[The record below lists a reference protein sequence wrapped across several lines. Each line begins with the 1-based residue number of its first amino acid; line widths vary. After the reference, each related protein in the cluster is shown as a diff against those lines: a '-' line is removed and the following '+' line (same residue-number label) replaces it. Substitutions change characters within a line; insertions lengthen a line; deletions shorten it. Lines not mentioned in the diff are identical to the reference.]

1 MAEWK
6 TLSRV
11 AHDPVCGMDIDREMA
26 AGSLRREGT
35 TYYFC
40 SKGCLQ
46 QFRSRPAP
54 FLRTDVRSA
63 PNEESP

>member
-6 TLSRV
+6 TLSTAVR
-11 AHDPVCGMDIDREMA
+11 DPVCGMDIDREMA

-46 QFRSRPAP
+46 EFRSWPGR
-54 FLRTDVRSA
+54 FLRTGVRSA
-63 PNEESP
+63 PNEETP

>member
-6 TLSRV
+6 SLSMTVR
-11 AHDPVCGMDIDREMA
+11 DPVCGMDIDREMA

-46 QFRSRPAP
+46 QFRSRPAR
-54 FLRTDVRSA
+54 FLRAYVPSGPKKETA
-63 PNEESP
+63 